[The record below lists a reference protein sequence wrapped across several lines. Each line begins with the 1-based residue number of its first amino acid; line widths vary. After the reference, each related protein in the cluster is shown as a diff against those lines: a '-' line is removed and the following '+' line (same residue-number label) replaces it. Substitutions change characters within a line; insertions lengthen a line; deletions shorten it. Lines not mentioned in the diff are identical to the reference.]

1 MYRQLGDSNSK
12 SNKKILRKLLVVGSA
27 SWEMC
32 NLRDVPVEEQ
42 ARKIK
47 PLDGRFFSNFVG
59 NKNSIRLSALKDLRL
74 TERKT
79 LIKKRIKLYKIS
91 CCNNKTHLLEEN
103 LLPL

>member
-1 MYRQLGDSNSK
+1 MTISEMVSVQCLQK
-12 SNKKILRKLLVVGSA
+12 VWVVLKKIY
-27 SWEMC
+27 
-32 NLRDVPVEEQ
+32 LRDVPVEEQ

-74 TERKT
+74 TEPKT
-79 LIKKRIKLYKIS
+79 LIKKRIKVYKIS